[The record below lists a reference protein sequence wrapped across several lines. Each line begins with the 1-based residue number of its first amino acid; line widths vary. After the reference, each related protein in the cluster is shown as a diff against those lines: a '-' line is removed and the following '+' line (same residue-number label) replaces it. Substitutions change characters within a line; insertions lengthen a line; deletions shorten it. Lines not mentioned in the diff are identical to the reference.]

1 MNEWYHKVDNKT
13 LVTNENN
20 ETIIRENVNNIE
32 EVLTTENNIQDIKNK
47 INKMSQE
54 LSGLQ

>member
-20 ETIIRENVNNIE
+20 ETITRENVNI
-32 EVLTTENNIQDIKNK
+32 LIC
-47 INKMSQE
+47 
-54 LSGLQ
+54 